1 MINLKVLEAGANIEL
16 GAGTFGTVHLQ
27 KYAGTPVAVKRIRPQ
42 FIQALQ
48 KEVENL
54 ALLTHPNII
63 SMIAF
68 NNEFIVMAAADGN
81 AGRINSMKE
90 LAIVGRDC
98 MRALSYMQTHGNC
111 MMHADLKPDNILVY
125 KNNGIITR
133 AVLGD
138 VGLAG
143 GCNMGQGFVGTPG
156 YMPDDDIPIS
166 GFDDIFALAVS
177 LLDAAFHET
186 IVHTTFRQRDG
197 MNSISEDNTQQYV
210 QKMANEN
217 PKFAKI
223 ISFMLQ
229 ARVTRASRE
238 LDITQFMSS
247 LIKGFETLVDESSKT
262 VSERIP
268 SFVNSGFEGIVN

>member
-1 MINLKVLEAGANIEL
+1 
-16 GAGTFGTVHLQ
+16 
-27 KYAGTPVAVKRIRPQ
+27 
-42 FIQALQ
+42 
-48 KEVENL
+48 
-54 ALLTHPNII
+54 
-63 SMIAF
+63 
-68 NNEFIVMAAADGN
+68 
-81 AGRINSMKE
+81 
-90 LAIVGRDC
+90 
-98 MRALSYMQTHGNC
+98 
-111 MMHADLKPDNILVY
+111 
-125 KNNGIITR
+125 
-133 AVLGD
+133 
-138 VGLAG
+138 
-143 GCNMGQGFVGTPG
+143 
-156 YMPDDDIPIS
+156 MPDDDIPIS